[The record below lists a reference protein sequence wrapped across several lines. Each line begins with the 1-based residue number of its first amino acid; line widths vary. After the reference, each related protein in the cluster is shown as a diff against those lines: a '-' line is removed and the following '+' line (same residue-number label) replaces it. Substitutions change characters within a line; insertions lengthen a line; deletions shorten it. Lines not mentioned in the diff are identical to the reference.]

1 MTRPAAFLSQLCA
14 TGPRCGFQAE
24 VGSFSQRNG
33 AGRAGCASI
42 FSPLLARAAPSVRAG
57 GHGTALG
64 LGGGHCALGS
74 KWHCL
79 EPFAQLAPN
88 GRFWSV
94 GERSPLCGPVA
105 CSFHAARRVQASEPP
120 CWGPH
125 SRSIVGM
132 PSPAKTL
139 SLWCWRKV
147 IAVAFPLRWCAGPA
161 GHPGGPSSH
170 IEQSARHCGACA
182 CSNHSCWSCM
192 GSLTAHV
199 GGGSQLQP
207 RQNPRPPAAPTR
219 PAHYIGWFLA
229 SAPRPPS
236 HRHNG

>member
-1 MTRPAAFLSQLCA
+1 MTRPAAFLTQLCA
-14 TGPRCGFQAE
+14 TGPRCSFQAE
-24 VGSFSQRNG
+24 MGSVSQRNG

-79 EPFAQLAPN
+79 EPLAQLAPN
-88 GRFWSV
+88 DRFWSV

-105 CSFHAARRVQASEPP
+105 CSFHAARRVQASKPP

-125 SRSIVGM
+125 SRST
-132 PSPAKTL
+132 ADL
-139 SLWCWRKV
+139 QHV
-147 IAVAFPLRWCAGPA
+147 IASQNSVPLVLAQSDSRGVSSPLVRWPCRAPRRTLK
-161 GHPGGPSSH
+161 P

-182 CSNHSCWSCM
+182 CSNHSCWS
-192 GSLTAHV
+192 
-199 GGGSQLQP
+199 
-207 RQNPRPPAAPTR
+207 
-219 PAHYIGWFLA
+219 
-229 SAPRPPS
+229 
-236 HRHNG
+236 